1 MRGYFRRVIYFSVIY
16 FKEQTL
22 FLVFKINPNLK
33 VEEIKLIVELTNS
46 YFIYLFILTL
56 FNTVKIISRICLGW
70 LYRFSIFV
78 DKLFLS
84 LQIPSRK

>member
-46 YFIYLFILTL
+46 YFIYLFIL
-56 FNTVKIISRICLGW
+56 ISRICLGW